1 MNLSMRCCLTAL
13 LSESF
18 TVLVEKPGLSEEQV
32 VSIQQQIQDG
42 GRSTDGL

>member
-18 TVLVEKPGLSEEQV
+18 TVLAEEPV